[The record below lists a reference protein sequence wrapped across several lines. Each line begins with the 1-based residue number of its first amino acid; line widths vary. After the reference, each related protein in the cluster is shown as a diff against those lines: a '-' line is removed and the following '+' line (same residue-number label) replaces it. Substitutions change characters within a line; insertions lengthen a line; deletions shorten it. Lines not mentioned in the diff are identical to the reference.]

1 MPIMPIPVPN
11 WAGVRT
17 FASIAVCFAFAIGM
31 LISLLASPAGAQEPI
46 KIGFSMALTG
56 PLAANGKQALLG
68 MKIWEEEINAKGG
81 LLGRPVKL
89 VYYDDQTTPSAVP
102 AIYTKLIDVDKVDL
116 VLGPYATNM
125 AAPAMPVIMQKGKLF
140 IILFGLDVN
149 NAFKYNKFFAMIP
162 TGPHTKPSFTEGFFD
177 VAASQIPKPET
188 VALVAADA
196 EFSRNACEGA
206 HENVKRHNF
215 KIVYD
220 KTYPPATTDYTPIVR
235 AIQATNPDLVTICSY
250 PLDSVG
256 LVKAVNEIGFKPKMI
271 GGAMVGLQATVFKTQ
286 LGPLLNGFVN
296 YETWVP
302 SKDMMFEGTAD
313 FFKKYQGRAAAEGVD
328 PLGYY
333 LGGWG
338 YAYIQLL
345 GDAINGANSLNDDVL
360 ADYIRKTTFKT
371 IHGDIKFGAGGEW
384 AVSRMLQV
392 QYHDIKQGAGIDVF
406 RGMDYQSVLTPGDLK
421 TGNVI
426 YPYEKAK

>member
-1 MPIMPIPVPN
+1 MPNLSILRVIGG
-11 WAGVRT
+11 A
-17 FASIAVCFAFAIGM
+17 ASGLVALAAM
-31 LISLLASPAGAQEPI
+31 LVGLFSAPALAQEPI

-56 PLAANGKQALLG
+56 PLSPNGKQALLG

-89 VYYDDQTTPSAVP
+89 VYYDDATNASTVP
-102 AIYTKLIDVDKVDL
+102 GIYTKLIDVDKVDL

-149 NAFKYNKFFAMIP
+149 HEFKYDKFFAMIP
-162 TGPHTKPSFTEGFFD
+162 TGPDAKAAFAQGFFE
-177 VAASQIPKPET
+177 VAAAQTPKPET
-188 VALVAADA
+188 AALVAADA
-196 EFSRNACEGA
+196 EVSRNACEGA
-206 HENVKRHNF
+206 RETAKTRGF
-215 KIVYD
+215 KVVYD
-220 KTYPPATTDYTPIVR
+220 KTYPPATTDFSPIVR
-235 AIQATNPDLVTICSY
+235 AIQATNPDIVAICSY

-256 LVKAVNEIGFKPKMI
+256 MVKAVNEIGFKPKMI

-286 LGPLLNGFVN
+286 LGPLLNGFIN

-302 SKDMMFEGTAD
+302 LKAMMSESTEE
-313 FFKKYQGRAAAEGVD
+313 FFKKYQDRAKAEGVD

-338 YAYIQLL
+338 YAYIQVL
-345 GDAINGANSLNDDVL
+345 GDAIKGTNSLKDDVL

-371 IHGDIKFGAGGEW
+371 IHGDIKFGKGGEW
-384 AVSRMLQV
+384 EKGRMLQV
-392 QYHDIKQGAGIDVF
+392 QYHGIKQGDGIEVF
-406 RGMDYQSVLTPGDLK
+406 RGMSYQTVLTPPDLK
-421 TGNVI
+421 TGDVI